1 LIDQMIVLYERCYD
15 ARLPQDLSSLGRT
28 ARSRPPAGVIV
39 MRRSVVPLVGWFVI
53 GLFVFGDA
61 KAQILTGP
69 LVVAQLQDTPAA
81 KANSA
86 ASGLAAPAAPP
97 TDERSPSGNPLWT
110 IPLTSLAA
118 TRERPVFSSSR
129 RPPPP
134 VVAVKAP
141 ALPAPPPKPAEP
153 EKPQLALVGTILE
166 ETGEGIGL
174 FMIPAEHTAFRLK
187 TGENHKGWILRKVEP
202 RQVMLEKEKQI
213 AILELPRHDMNKGG
227 SAPPPA
233 ASANG
238 KTGAVADEVPAAS
251 SSSVNNPNP
260 IRGMSPPRPTGTPV
274 VAPAVVV
281 QPPANPEPQVN
292 PFQKAWLAIKS

>member
-1 LIDQMIVLYERCYD
+1 MIVLYERCYD
-15 ARLPQDLSSLGRT
+15 ARLPQDLSSSSRT
-28 ARSRPPAGVIV
+28 ARSRQPAGVIV
-39 MRRSVVPLVGWFVI
+39 MRRPVVPLIGWFVI

-69 LVVAQLQDTPAA
+69 STGPLVVAQLQDMPAA

-86 ASGLAAPAAPP
+86 ISGLAAPAATP
-97 TDERSPSGNPLWT
+97 TDERAPSGNPLWT
-110 IPLTSLAA
+110 IPLASLAA

-134 VVAVKAP
+134 VVAATAAAP
-141 ALPAPPPKPAEP
+141 PAPPPKPAEP
-153 EKPQLALVGTILE
+153 EKPQLSLVGTILE

-174 FMIPAEHTAFRLK
+174 FMIPAEHTALSLK
-187 TGENHKGWILRKVEP
+187 TGENHKGWILRKVEA

-213 AILELPRHDMNKGG
+213 AIMELPSHDMNKAG
-227 SAPPPA
+227 SAPPA

-251 SSSVNNPNP
+251 SSSVNNPKP
-260 IRGMSPPRPTGTPV
+260 IPGMSPPRPTGTPV
-274 VAPAVVV
+274 VAPALVV